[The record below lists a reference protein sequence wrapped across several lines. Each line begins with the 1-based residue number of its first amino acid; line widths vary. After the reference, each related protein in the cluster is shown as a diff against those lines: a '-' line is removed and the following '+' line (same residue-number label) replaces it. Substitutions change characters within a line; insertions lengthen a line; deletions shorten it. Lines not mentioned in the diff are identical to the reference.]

1 MYFDKI
7 LFLKTILLSFDVL
20 SSIFDTLAHK
30 IKRSKKKF
38 ISLRKSFLKFVY
50 EKYKVMYVL
59 PRNLLITYIP
69 KHSSRLIIHF
79 TLLVWIQLKRK
90 RDNKNENMNTL
101 TAANMLCT
109 FVNQRQQ
116 VLCLVHNWIMNQGQ
130 DQGLQKEKWL
140 TPLNVSSVY
149 ELILRLLYVLVPEQA
164 RRSKFKIKL
173 SDYIK

>member
-1 MYFDKI
+1 
-7 LFLKTILLSFDVL
+7 
-20 SSIFDTLAHK
+20 
-30 IKRSKKKF
+30 
-38 ISLRKSFLKFVY
+38 
-50 EKYKVMYVL
+50 MYVL

-90 RDNKNENMNTL
+90 RDNKNKNMNTL

-140 TPLNVSSVY
+140 TPSMFMNLSYDYCMYWFLNRHGGV
-149 ELILRLLYVLVPEQA
+149 
-164 RRSKFKIKL
+164 KNKIKL
-173 SDYIK
+173 SDYKLNTKGQLISKANFKVFIWTKKRTKYFCISALASKKP